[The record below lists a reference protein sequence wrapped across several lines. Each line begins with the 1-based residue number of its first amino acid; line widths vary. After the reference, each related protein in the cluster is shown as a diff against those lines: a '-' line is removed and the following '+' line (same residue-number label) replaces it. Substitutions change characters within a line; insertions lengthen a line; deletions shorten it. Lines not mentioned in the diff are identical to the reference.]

1 MCIVDPP
8 MHDRHPRSEA
18 SVTVLSHRWRVTRPA
33 YIGALLVISMLGLAL
48 AALAPTAASA
58 ATAKV
63 GYVRLAHLS
72 PDTPDVDVYLDSVS
86 SSAKE
91 QVFPGV
97 GYGVMSPYL
106 SLRVGEYAV
115 SMRVAGANP
124 KSPPVITTDVVV
136 AAGQA
141 YTVAGVGRHAD
152 LGLKV
157 FHDDLSSPAH
167 GKAKVRIIQASIEE
181 PQLNVSLTNGTKI
194 ASNVAFATT
203 TSYRQVPAGN
213 WTLVVAPASGRAPAK
228 LHVDLKPN
236 NVYSLLILDRA
247 FGGGPGADGVFLAA
261 DLKLDAASGKP
272 PNGAVQTGLGGSAP
286 RTMPTAAVSV
296 LAFAG
301 VALGGIAIASR
312 RRSGRRLVAAR
323 APGGRKSDQA

>member
-1 MCIVDPP
+1 M
-8 MHDRHPRSEA
+8 
-18 SVTVLSHRWRVTRPA
+18 TVLSHRWRVTRPA

-86 SSAKE
+86 TSAKE

-97 GYGVMSPYL
+97 GYGTVSPYL
-106 SLRVGEYAV
+106 SLGVGEYAV
-115 SMRVAGANP
+115 SMRVAGADP
-124 KSPPVITTDVVV
+124 KSPPVLTTDVTV

-167 GKAKVRIIQASIEE
+167 GKAKIRIIQASIKE
-181 PQLNVSLTNGTKI
+181 PQLNVALSNGTKI

-203 TSYRQVPAGN
+203 TSYTQAGAGN
-213 WTLVVAPASGRAPAK
+213 WTLVVAPSSGGKSVK
-228 LHVDLKPN
+228 LHVDLKSDS
-236 NVYSLLILDRA
+236 VYSLLILD
-247 FGGGPGADGVFLAA
+247 GKTTLTP
-261 DLKLDAASGKP
+261 DLKVDATRAGSAPVGGVP
-272 PNGAVQTGLGGSAP
+272 TGLGGSSP
-286 RTMPTAAVSV
+286 RTMPTIAVSV
-296 LAFAG
+296 LALAG
-301 VALGGIAIASR
+301 LAFGGIAIASR
-312 RRSGRRLVAAR
+312 RRSSPRLVAPLRSAAASRMSPAR
-323 APGGRKSDQA
+323 TPGGRASDQA

>member
-1 MCIVDPP
+1 M
-8 MHDRHPRSEA
+8 
-18 SVTVLSHRWRVTRPA
+18 TVLPRRWRMARPA
-33 YIGALLVISMLGLAL
+33 FLVALLAASMLALAL

-91 QVFPGV
+91 QVFKGV

-106 SLRVGEYAV
+106 SLAVGEYAV
-115 SMRVAGANP
+115 SMRVAGADP
-124 KSPPVITTDVVV
+124 KSPPVLTTDVIV

-157 FHDDLSSPAH
+157 FHDDLSSPAP

-181 PQLNVSLTNGTKI
+181 PQLNVSLSNGTKI
-194 ASNVAFATT
+194 ASKVAFATT
-203 TSYRQVPAGN
+203 TSYRQVAAGK
-213 WTLVVAPASGRAPAK
+213 WTLVVAPSNGQGGSIK

-236 NVYSLLILDRA
+236 SVYSLLILDA
-247 FGGGPGADGVFLAA
+247 AIPGGPGADGVTLTAS
-261 DLKLDAASGKP
+261 LRLDAASGTAP
-272 PNGAVQTGLGGSAP
+272 SGAVQTGLGGSAP
-286 RTMPTAAVSV
+286 RTMPTVAVSV
-296 LAFAG
+296 LALAG
-301 VALGGIAIASR
+301 VAFGGIAIASR

-323 APGGRKSDQA
+323 APGGRTSDQA